1 MVGLP
6 KMAQKHDSIFVI
18 VDRFSKMAH
27 FLSCSKTSNASRI
40 ATIYFN
46 GVVRLHGLPKTIVS
60 DRDVK
65 FTSYFWKILWH
76 KMEIKLQFFTAFHP
90 QTDGQTQVVNRS
102 LGNLL
107 RCLLGEN
114 LRTWDLL
121 LSNIEFAYNSSVNK
135 IIIMS
140 PLELVH
146 DYCPRQPID
155 LILMTHHH
163 TRVSKSVASFASHIH
178 ELHKEISTQI

>member
-1 MVGLP
+1 MDYGKCV
-6 KMAQKHDSIFVI
+6 DSRAINKITVKYC
-18 VDRFSKMAH
+18 FSI
-27 FLSCSKTSNASRI
+27 L
-40 ATIYFN
+40 
-46 GVVRLHGLPKTIVS
+46 RL
-60 DRDVK
+60 
-65 FTSYFWKILWH
+65 
-76 KMEIKLQFFTAFHP
+76 
-90 QTDGQTQVVNRS
+90 VNRS

-135 IIIMS
+135 TVIMS

-146 DYCPRQPID
+146 DYRPRQPID

-163 TRVSKSVASFASHIH
+163 IRVSKSVASFASHIH
-178 ELHKEISTQI
+178 ELHKEINTQIQKNNTNYKAYEDLHKRPENLT